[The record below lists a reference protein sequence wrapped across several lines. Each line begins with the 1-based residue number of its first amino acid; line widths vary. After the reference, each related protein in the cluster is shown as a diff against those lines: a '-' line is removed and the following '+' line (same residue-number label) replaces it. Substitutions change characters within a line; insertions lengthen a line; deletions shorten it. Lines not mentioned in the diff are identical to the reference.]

1 MAGSCGITMTRP
13 FLMNASFTGLLPN
26 HYRPAL
32 LLAGLLAAA
41 PAISAESDA
50 VCARFQ
56 KTQHGWTQPTEFG
69 AIIAKGTELNQ
80 ATKSRRYADL
90 STYVVL
96 YPDDD
101 PEHILK
107 LELPQLMRVAQ
118 PARDT
123 FGRRWE
129 ISLARPCV

>member
-1 MAGSCGITMTRP
+1 MIRR
-13 FLMNASFTGLLPN
+13 FLTKACSKRSTPAVFLGLLVA
-26 HYRPAL
+26 AL
-32 LLAGLLAAA
+32 
-41 PAISAESDA
+41 PAIGAESDS
-50 VCARFQ
+50 VCARYQ
-56 KTQHGWTQPTEFG
+56 KTQHAWTQPAEFG

-107 LELPQLMRVAQ
+107 LELPHLMRIAQ

-129 ISLARPCV
+129 ISLARPCI

>member
-1 MAGSCGITMTRP
+1 MTRP
-13 FLMNASFTGLLPN
+13 LLTNACLTGLLPA
-26 HYRPAL
+26 RSLPAL

-41 PAISAESDA
+41 PAIGAESDA

-56 KTQHGWTQPTEFG
+56 KTQHGWTQPAEFG

-96 YPDDD
+96 YPEDD

-107 LELPQLMRVAQ
+107 LELPQLMRIAQ

-129 ISLARPCV
+129 ISLARPCI

>member
-1 MAGSCGITMTRP
+1 MTRP
-13 FLMNASFTGLLPN
+13 LLTNACLVVLPPT
-26 HYRPAL
+26 HCLPAL